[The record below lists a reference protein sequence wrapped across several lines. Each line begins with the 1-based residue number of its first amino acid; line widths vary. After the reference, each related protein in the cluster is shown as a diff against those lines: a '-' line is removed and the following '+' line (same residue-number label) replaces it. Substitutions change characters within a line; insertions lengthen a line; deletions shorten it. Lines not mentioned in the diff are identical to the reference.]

1 MSQEKAQKAAQA
13 LLEKL
18 QSGDDNEETAKEFL
32 DFGTSIP
39 DGLVIAALG
48 NRAQKQD
55 GCPRVLNALLQA
67 KGNPNATDPMTKGN
81 IIHNACYFGTW
92 ETVRVLLEHRADVNN
107 KEPQM
112 DTPPLNTAIAAGNG
126 QVCLELLRRHADVNW
141 KHHDGATA
149 LHVAVAWVASSHNAN
164 LRMPPLGREPFEVI
178 QAMLHNGVDPTQTE
192 GMSKG
197 AHRSTG
203 MRPLETFRREV
214 ARSPWRTDPTVGP
227 KFDKNAQ
234 EINRLLEQGESAMQL
249 KGDGNKAWKDKKYD
263 DALKAWAEA
272 RGIWDTAGVQGH
284 HVAVLWNNEAL
295 CRRKMRDV
303 EGSRN
308 ACNEGLKFFTTSDI
322 RGKLEFNLAECDKPL
337 PELTEEEKQEE
348 ERKQEQRRQKL
359 KEKKAEE
366 KLIAKNVV
374 ESGGQVYG
382 EQGSGQKGYEV
393 PPPFIAPMEE
403 AQRMGL
409 GPPPP
414 PKPYWEVDSDDEPP
428 RTTIGFLPA
437 HPPFPDMK

>member
-48 NRAQKQD
+48 NRTQKLD
-55 GCPRVLNALLQA
+55 GCPKVLKALLEA

-92 ETVRVLLEHRADVNN
+92 DVVRVLLEHRADVNN

-141 KHHDGATA
+141 KHHDGASA

-178 QAMLHNGVDPTQTE
+178 QAMLHNGCDPTQTE

-197 AHRSTG
+197 AHRATG

-249 KGDGNKAWKDKKYD
+249 KGDGNKAYKALKYD
-263 DALKAWAEA
+263 DALKAWAEG
-272 RGIWDTAGVQGH
+272 REILDKAGVHGH
-284 HVAVLWNNEAL
+284 HLAVLWNNEAL

-308 ACNEGLKFFTTSDI
+308 ACNEGLKLFATPDI
-322 RGKLEFNLAECDKPL
+322 RKKLEHNLTECDKPL
-337 PELTEEEKQEE
+337 PEPTEEEKQALAEQ
-348 ERKQEQRRQKL
+348 QEQRRQKD
-359 KEKKAEE
+359 KEEKKQ
-366 KLIAKNVV
+366 IARKAV
-374 ESGGQVYG
+374 ESGGGIYG
-382 EQGSGQKGYEV
+382 EQGSAQKGYEV

>member
-1 MSQEKAQKAAQA
+1 M
-13 LLEKL
+13 
-18 QSGDDNEETAKEFL
+18 QSGQDDEEAAAEFL
-32 DFGTSIP
+32 AFGTSIP
-39 DGLVIAALG
+39 DGLVTAAIG
-48 NRAQKQD
+48 NRAQKLD
-55 GCPRVLNALLQA
+55 GCPKVLNALLEA

-92 ETVRVLLEHRADVNN
+92 DTVRVLLEHRADVNN
-107 KEPQM
+107 REPQM
-112 DTPPLNTAIAAGNG
+112 DTPPLNTAIAAGNAK
-126 QVCLELLRRHADVNW
+126 VCLELLRRHADVNW
-141 KHHDGATA
+141 KHHDGASA

-214 ARSPWRTDPTVGP
+214 ARSPWRSDPQVGP

-234 EINRLLEQGESAMQL
+234 EINRLLEQSESAMQL
-249 KGDGNKAWKDKKYD
+249 KVDGNKAFKDRKYD

-272 RGIWDTAGVQGH
+272 RGIWDKTGVHGH

-308 ACNEGLKFFTTSDI
+308 ACNEGLKLFAASDI
-322 RGKLEFNLAECDKPL
+322 RDKLQFNLAESEKPL
-337 PELTEEEKQEE
+337 PELTEEEKQALAVQE
-348 ERKQEQRRQKL
+348 EQRRERIKL
-359 KEKKAEE
+359 KKEKKKEEE
-366 KLIAKNVV
+366 KQIAKNVV
-374 ESGGQVYG
+374 DSGGGVYG
-382 EQGSGQKGYEV
+382 EQGSGQKDYVV

-409 GPPPP
+409 GPPPA

-437 HPPFPDMK
+437 HPPFPPDMMK